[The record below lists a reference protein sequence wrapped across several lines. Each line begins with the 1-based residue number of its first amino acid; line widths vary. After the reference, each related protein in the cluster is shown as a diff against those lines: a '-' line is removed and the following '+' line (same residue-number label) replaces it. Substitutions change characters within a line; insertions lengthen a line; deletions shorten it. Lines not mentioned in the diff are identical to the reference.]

1 MSVPH
6 RKVSSVSGL
15 VSRAE
20 ARRVAALG
28 TLDEARQASLGQFFT
43 PARAAELIAAMA
55 TLPRGGTVRILD
67 PGAGA
72 GSLTAALVARFL
84 DESPGVEI
92 EVMAVE
98 IDERVVPFLAE
109 TLDDCKQT
117 AAKRGVRLTSQVV
130 VGDFI
135 AGSTGLLERVPAL
148 EGPFDVV
155 VMNPPYAKLGL
166 SSVHRQALQ
175 VEGVDCPN
183 LYAAFLALGAA
194 ALRDGGQLVAIT
206 PRSFANGVYFEGFRR
221 HLLAAVSLDR
231 IHTFESRSTVFADT
245 GVLQENVVFAATKG
259 GSRRRVTLSS
269 SRGHTD
275 DVASRQVPYDVVVHP
290 DDARQF
296 IRITTDDGA
305 PTIAGLPG
313 RLSDLG
319 VTASTGKVVDFR
331 VRDWL
336 VEAGAADAVP
346 LVYPGNIRGGVVEWP
361 REIRKAQGFVS
372 ADLRARALLVPSGHY
387 VVIKRFSAKEERRR
401 VVAAVWDP
409 AVNGD
414 WPVAFE
420 NHLNVLHAGGHG
432 LDSDLAVGLSLWLNS
447 TPLDDYFRTFSGHT
461 QVNATDLR
469 TLPFPPVNALR
480 RMGAGRASKLPAQ
493 DEIDALVATLIPGL
507 EKAA

>member
-43 PARAAELIAAMA
+43 PARAAELIASMA

-92 EVMAVE
+92 DVAAVE

-135 AGSTGLLERVPAL
+135 AGSTGLLERIPAL
-148 EGPFDVV
+148 EGPFDIV

-166 SSVHRQALQ
+166 SSEHRQALQ

-245 GVLQENVVFAATKG
+245 GVLQENVIFAATKG
-259 GSRRRVTLSS
+259 GSRGCVTLSS

-275 DVASRQVPYDVVVHP
+275 AVVSRQVPYDLVVHP
-290 DDARQF
+290 GDAHQF

-305 PTIAGLPG
+305 AIAGLPG

-336 VEAGAADAVP
+336 VDAGAADAVP

-409 AVNGD
+409 EVNGD
-414 WPVAFE
+414 RPVAFE
-420 NHLNVLHAGGHG
+420 NHLNILHAGGHG
-432 LDSDLAVGLSLWLNS
+432 LDRDLAVGLSLWLNS

-469 TLPFPPVNALR
+469 TLPFPPLNALR
-480 RMGAGRASKLPAQ
+480 RLGAGRAAMLPAQ